1 MRVVGLGVDV
11 VDTRRFA
18 ATLERTPGIVERI
31 FTEREI
37 AASGGAKRAEHPHSS
52 EGLSHRLRTLSLAGR
67 WAVKE
72 AVAKVL
78 VDTTG
83 LEWHDCEVVSGERG
97 EPRIEVRG
105 TVEQAARARGI
116 ARWLVSLSHDG
127 DMAMAV
133 VIAGAEEVS

>member
-1 MRVVGLGVDV
+1 MILIPEVPARVVGIGVDI

-18 ATLERTPGIVERI
+18 SVIDRTPGLVARV
-31 FTEREI
+31 FTPREI
-37 AASGGAKRAEHPHSS
+37 ELAGG
-52 EGLSHRLRTLSLAGR
+52 HRLRTLSLAGR

-72 AVAKVL
+72 AVAKIL

-83 LEWHDCEVVSGERG
+83 LEWHDCEVLNGVRG

-105 TVEQAARARGI
+105 SVAEAAAMRGI
-116 ARWLVSLSHDG
+116 ERWLVSLSHDG

-133 VIAGAEEVS
+133 VIAGVEDPL

>member
-1 MRVVGLGVDV
+1 MTLIPEVPARVVGIGVDI

-18 ATLERTPGIVERI
+18 AVIDRTPGLVARV
-31 FTEREI
+31 FTSREI
-37 AASGGAKRAEHPHSS
+37 ALAGG
-52 EGLSHRLRTLSLAGR
+52 HRLRTVSLAGR

-83 LEWHDCEVVSGERG
+83 LAWHDCEVLSGNRG

-105 TVEQAARARGI
+105 GVADAAAARGI
-116 ARWLVSLSHDG
+116 GRWLVSLSHDG

-133 VIAGAEEVS
+133 VIAGAEDTT